1 MDITRHVKTKFFA
14 GFFILI
20 PVIVTSYL
28 IYMVVTSVDSVIYPL
43 VGRLTRTLIGREI
56 FVPGTGL
63 VLLVIIAY
71 MTGIFA
77 TNYLGKKM
85 LNLGEAVFTKIP
97 FVKSIYSSVKDMT
110 DAFSSQTKRAFKEA
124 VLVDFPFRGV
134 RAIGFVTNRVIGEDR
149 EVLCSVFVPTTPNPT
164 SGYLIM
170 VPEKEL
176 TFLRMSV
183 DEALKYIISLGTTRG
198 ELK

>member
-43 VGRLTRTLIGREI
+43 VVRLTRTLIGREI

-110 DAFSSQTKRAFKEA
+110 DAFSSQNKRAFKEA

-134 RAIGFVTNRVIGEDR
+134 RAIGFITNRMTGEDR
-149 EVLCSVFVPTTPNPT
+149 EALCSVFIPTTPNPT

-176 TFLRMSV
+176 SFLHMSV
-183 DEALKYIISLGTTRG
+183 DEALKYIISLGTTRV